1 MNETRMNGL
10 QNILTYEYAGE
21 LPQYVPT
28 VCCFDHYPFT
38 VVSPLVMYVQS
49 IIRLGNASYFSRFG
63 YFTDGP
69 ERRFA

>member
-21 LPQYVPT
+21 LPQYVRT

-49 IIRLGNASYFSRFG
+49 IIRLGNALYFSRFG